1 MRSAFIKGVNL
12 LNESDF
18 GVGKHPRP
26 MEGPSSPTADTKG
39 FSEIPKDVTLLQPV
53 ISKLVDKVAWKFDLI
68 CLANTMQSLPKGVS
82 QEWIS
87 TAKKYVNW
95 VKLEQLQ
102 RTEKWEYI
110 VEYLEDEMASV
121 DLLISEI
128 EQQKWHFM

>member
-1 MRSAFIKGVNL
+1 
-12 LNESDF
+12 
-18 GVGKHPRP
+18 
-26 MEGPSSPTADTKG
+26 
-39 FSEIPKDVTLLQPV
+39 
-53 ISKLVDKVAWKFDLI
+53 
-68 CLANTMQSLPKGVS
+68 MQSLPKGVS

-128 EQQKWHFM
+128 EQQK